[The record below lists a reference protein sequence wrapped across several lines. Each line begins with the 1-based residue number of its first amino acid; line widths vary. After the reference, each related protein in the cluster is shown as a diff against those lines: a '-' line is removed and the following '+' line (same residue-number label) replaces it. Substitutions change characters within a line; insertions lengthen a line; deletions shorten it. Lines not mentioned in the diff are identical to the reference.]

1 MVFNVLLPLAFQSR
15 FVRWEVADYGLQPY
29 SFYGWES
36 ITAVQSYFVKNIFPA
51 QTTQLFFF
59 TSRNLFHAI
68 QFLTCFFSVTDMLF
82 MNNEN
87 YSVFPNQNSHFPKF
101 TLRTYFSIVISRYKS
116 GSKQVWIALII
127 ALLFTKSPELLQKY
141 LKFHDQITYI

>member
-36 ITAVQSYFVKNIFPA
+36 REVTAVQSYFVKYIFQA

-59 TSRNLFHAI
+59 WP
-68 QFLTCFFSVTDMLF
+68 QEKPV
-82 MNNEN
+82 
-87 YSVFPNQNSHFPKF
+87 
-101 TLRTYFSIVISRYKS
+101 SRYSLFNMRLPSNWYVVYELNEKT
-116 GSKQVWIALII
+116 I
-127 ALLFTKSPELLQKY
+127 LLKGAYFYYIDKILAIFDPPSPLVDKHRQFE
-141 LKFHDQITYI
+141 DPP